1 MIYIPTK
8 FKKIWSLNLSYK
20 PKYTHTK
27 KKKKKSRTQPSD
39 LREKESRL
47 WGRKNLVER
56 IYFKEATWVKNTQAA
71 RGLDSS
77 LFVSGFFFFL
87 LWVLLW
93 YVLGFS
99 LIFIR
104 VGNRVLETRF
114 PCGCHVEKYITLDH
128 IRPWKSSLKDSIYK
142 PKSTLID
149 SRC

>member
-1 MIYIPTK
+1 MIWCGSLFLRGNWVSKAWFIYQQNLKK
-8 FKKIWSLNLSYK
+8 FEVSTSRTSQN
-20 PKYTHTK
+20 THT
-27 KKKKKSRTQPSD
+27 KKKKSRTQPSD

-56 IYFKEATWVKNTQAA
+56 IYFKEATWVKKTQAA

-104 VGNRVLETRF
+104 IGNRVLETRF
-114 PCGCHVEKYITLDH
+114 PCVRHVEKYATLDH
-128 IRPWKSSLKDSIYK
+128 IRP
-142 PKSTLID
+142 
-149 SRC
+149 